1 MRVTVAR
8 FPNGEPR
15 FHTYRHGDP
24 IVYLDHHDGLFC
36 PDCAQEYENGHLMMA
51 ATHLSCDDLYCQDC
65 DSHIETLS
73 GNPKVECYQ
82 CGEIHLRSKSTEI
95 ESPFGGQIEFYCKEC
110 EGVTQ

>member
-8 FPNGEPR
+8 FPDGKPR
-15 FHTYRHGDP
+15 FHTYRGGYP

-51 ATHLSCDDLYCQDC
+51 ATHLQGDDLYCQDC
-65 DSHIETLS
+65 DCQIES
-73 GNPKVECYQ
+73 AYGNPKVECYK
-82 CGEIHLRSKSTEI
+82 CEKTKNRNSCTEI